1 MSIQSLR
8 ELQAGITQ
16 LDQAVAFHE
25 QWHKNLLR
33 VLVAH
38 LPPDPA
44 DLLPDAHLRCRFGR
58 WYDGEAGE
66 FLRGNSAFEPLG
78 EAHGEMHRRA
88 LGLLERVAAARA
100 VPPRELDEFND
111 SLDRMRAHIQ
121 SLRAD
126 LNGSLQNLDPLTGA
140 RNRTTLISDLREQH
154 ALVSR
159 AIAECTLA
167 MIDLDH
173 FKDVNDRYGHTTG
186 DAVLSATV
194 SCIHSH
200 LRPYDLLYRYGG
212 EEFLLCM
219 PHTNLASAGE
229 VAERL
234 RAAIAAEPFRAV
246 AAGTTFSVT
255 ASFGLAA
262 LSEQHSVLESLDRAD
277 RAMYE
282 AKRAGRDTVRMM
294 V

>member
-1 MSIQSLR
+1 MAQL
-8 ELQAGITQ
+8 EQAIS
-16 LDQAVAFHE
+16 FHE

-33 VLVAH
+33 VLVAR

-58 WYDGEAGE
+58 WYEGEAGE
-66 FLRGNSAFEPLG
+66 FLRSHVAFERLG
-78 EAHGEMHRRA
+78 EAHEEMHRRA
-88 LGLLERVAAARA
+88 TGLLERAAGGQA
-100 VPPRELDEFND
+100 VPPRDLDEFNA

-121 SLRAD
+121 TLRGD

-154 ALVSR
+154 ALVCR
-159 AIAECTLA
+159 AISDCTLA

-173 FKDVNDRYGHTTG
+173 FKAVNDRYGHATG
-186 DAVLSATV
+186 DAVLSAAV
-194 SCIHSH
+194 SCIHAH

-219 PHTNLASAGE
+219 PHTNLMHAGE

-234 RAAIAAEPFRAV
+234 RAAVAAEQFRAD
-246 AAGTTFSVT
+246 ATGATFTVT

-262 LSEQHSVLESLDRAD
+262 LSEEHSVLESLDRAD

-282 AKRAGRDTVRMM
+282 AKRAGRDAVRMM